1 MVVTVWHME
10 IIGLE
15 LIHSVAGTENVSPLF
30 FLLFVEMDRLENQKK
45 GVFKNNNNNFN

>member
-15 LIHSVAGTENVSPLF
+15 LIHSGSVAGTENVSPLF
-30 FLLFVEMDRLENQKK
+30 FFIIRGDGPIGESEKRSL
-45 GVFKNNNNNFN
+45 